1 MSAKLV
7 GLFAALGIVA
17 VCAAG
22 ALRAQTNRPG
32 ETLQLWEY
40 HTEMTRGPATAAPDQ
55 RSEPRRGA
63 GTSDTML
70 NSRGR
75 EGWELV
81 AVTRREIR
89 VDDMM
94 QTETSYVFKRPVR
107 SINR

>member
-1 MSAKLV
+1 MSAKLL
-7 GLFAALGIVA
+7 GMFGALGIVA

-22 ALRAQTNRPG
+22 ALPAQTNRPG
-32 ETLQLWEY
+32 ETMQLWEY
-40 HTEMTRGPATAAPDQ
+40 HTEMTRGPATAAVDQ
-55 RSEPRRGA
+55 RSEARRA
-63 GTSDTML
+63 AAPSDSML

-94 QTETSYVFKRPVR
+94 QTETSYVFKRPTR
-107 SINR
+107 AINR